1 LMELSLS
8 IGLLRIFKS
17 SPSMSTQLTTKTPNQ
32 NQHLSNLLRSTR
44 TLLMFLKRLMLISY
58 LPIVHMTARLI

>member
-17 SPSMSTQLTTKTPNQ
+17 SPSMLTQPITKTPNQ
-32 NQHLSNLLRSTR
+32 NQHLSNFLRSIK
-44 TLLMFLKRLMLISY
+44 TLLIF
-58 LPIVHMTARLI
+58 